1 MSMSMITM
9 IMMMIPTNR
18 DPWVNWRL
26 APRWLTAVA
35 LPSKSP
41 SPSNYNTGPIA
52 RHAILADFLRLFF
65 LENALTAWSRICSGV
80 ARHRLISQSRLVGQL
95 LVVSSK
101 HFYQKSVVVHHLLC
115 NRPVHLDYPD
125 HLQNCQTW
133 PSFLQYVGISRWAGS
148 FAKKILNRSRPHP
161 SILNQLALLTFSNWG
176 NASVSTV
183 ISEHHYGHPS
193 PSRHLAV
200 RNASSSAS

>member
-1 MSMSMITM
+1 MSMITM

-80 ARHRLISQSRLVGQL
+80 ARHWLISQSRLVGQL

-133 PSFLQYVGISRWAGS
+133 PSFLQYVGISRC
-148 FAKKILNRSRPHP
+148 KKMLNRSRPQP
-161 SILNQLALLTFSNWG
+161 SILKKLALLEHTFVMNVLIQKS
-176 NASVSTV
+176 
-183 ISEHHYGHPS
+183 
-193 PSRHLAV
+193 
-200 RNASSSAS
+200 

>member
-1 MSMSMITM
+1 MSMITM
-9 IMMMIPTNR
+9 IMMMIRPNR

-65 LENALTAWSRICSGV
+65 LKNALTASSRICSGV

-133 PSFLQYVGISRWAGS
+133 PSFLQYVGIPRWAGS
-148 FAKKILNRSRPHP
+148 FAKKMSNQSRPHP
-161 SILNQLALLTFSNWG
+161 SIPNKLALLTFG
-176 NASVSTV
+176 QKF
-183 ISEHHYGHPS
+183 
-193 PSRHLAV
+193 RQ
-200 RNASSSAS
+200 

>member
-1 MSMSMITM
+1 MI
-9 IMMMIPTNR
+9 IPTNR

-101 HFYQKSVVVHHLLC
+101 HFYKKKCCCAPPS
-115 NRPVHLDYPD
+115 
-125 HLQNCQTW
+125 LQQA
-133 PSFLQYVGISRWAGS
+133 SSSGLSRS
-148 FAKKILNRSRPHP
+148 FAKLPNLAVLFAICRYIQMSRIICKKMLNRSRPHP

-176 NASVSTV
+176 HASVSTV
-183 ISEHHYGHPS
+183 ISDHHYGHPS

-200 RNASSSAS
+200 RNASSSASWKKWLFAHRW

>member
-80 ARHRLISQSRLVGQL
+80 ARHRLMSQSRLVGQL

-148 FAKKILNRSRPHP
+148 FAKKCWTGADHTPQS
-161 SILNQLALLTFSNWG
+161 SINLPYL
-176 NASVSTV
+176 
-183 ISEHHYGHPS
+183 
-193 PSRHLAV
+193 HLAIE
-200 RNASSSAS
+200 AMPLYPPSSLSIIMDTLPHHVTWQ

>member
-9 IMMMIPTNR
+9 IMMMIPPNR

-52 RHAILADFLRLFF
+52 RHAIFADFLRLFF

-80 ARHRLISQSRLVGQL
+80 ARHRLISQSQLVDQL
-95 LVVSSK
+95 LVSSK
-101 HFYQKSVVVHHLLC
+101 HFYQKSVVRHHLLC

-133 PSFLQYVGISRWAGS
+133 PSFLQYVGISRWARS
-148 FAKKILNRSRPHP
+148 FAKNVEPEQTTPLNPQSTC
-161 SILNQLALLTFSNWG
+161 LTY
-176 NASVSTV
+176 
-183 ISEHHYGHPS
+183 I
-193 PSRHLAV
+193 
-200 RNASSSAS
+200 